1 MVERDYIMRLL
12 QDFFTMIAKL
22 IRLKVEEP
30 DTTRVQERFNEVYR
44 QFFRNS
50 AKHFY
55 DTDREALL
63 DELAREE
70 LSETEQHAM
79 IQMLSELLYQD
90 GLIKKDIMEK
100 CMLLDKSLFLMQY
113 LERHSKTF
121 SWDREQKMSDIIKI
135 LTEYDFMRLR

>member
-22 IRLKVEEP
+22 IRLKIEEP
-30 DTTRVQERFNEVYR
+30 DTTRIQERFNEVYR

-50 AKHFY
+50 AEHFY
-55 DTDREALL
+55 DTDKEDIL
-63 DELAREE
+63 DELAREA

-90 GLIKKDIMEK
+90 GLIKKDVTEK
-100 CMLLDKSLFLMQY
+100 CMLLDKSLYLMQY
-113 LERHSKTF
+113 LAHHSKTY
-121 SWDREQKMSDIIKI
+121 SWDREQKMSDIHKM
-135 LTEYDFMRLR
+135 LTEY